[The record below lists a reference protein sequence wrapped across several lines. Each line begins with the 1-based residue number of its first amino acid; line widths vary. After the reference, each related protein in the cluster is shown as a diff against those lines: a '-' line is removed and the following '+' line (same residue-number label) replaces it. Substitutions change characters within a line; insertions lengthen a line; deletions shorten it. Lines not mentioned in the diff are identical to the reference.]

1 MNRFSVEFL
10 NKIKDYF
17 KLLPFET
24 KGKNL
29 CVCLSGGADSVSLLR
44 AMNLLSDELE
54 VEVSACHFNHM
65 IRGQEADED
74 ELFCKNLCKT
84 LGIKIYC
91 GRDDVPLY
99 AKTEKKSVEEAAREC
114 RYSFFQRV
122 SEKQNIDYCLTAH
135 NMNDD
140 AETLLF
146 NLIRGSG
153 SNGAS
158 SISLYNGKILRP
170 LLKVSRKDIEDFLSD
185 LSQEYVTD
193 STNLSVEYTRN
204 YIRSVLIPEIE
215 KINPMASQSLS
226 RYADSVR
233 ADREYFDEVVS
244 SNLDVDLRT
253 LPEAIRRRVIIKKF
267 YEFSSSHLNFELI
280 NELDNLI
287 FESKRSI
294 ISIFS
299 QYEAVIYDGKIEFY
313 NKTDDVGH
321 IFHPVELSFG
331 ENSIFN
337 ERVDIIIAKTD
348 IDTSQKVNK
357 LSIANKFSFDKI
369 VGDLRVKNRSV
380 GDKICIH
387 GINKSLKKLFI
398 EMKIP
403 KEYRNIIPV
412 VFDDLGIVYV
422 PFVGIADRVFA
433 KDSKDIVYIKTTFNT
448 IEKERWNDAYEK

>member
-1 MNRFSVEFL
+1 MNRFSAEFL

-17 KLLPFET
+17 KLLPFEI

-44 AMNLLSDELE
+44 AMHFLSDELQFE
-54 VEVSACHFNHM
+54 LTACHFNHM

-74 ELFCKNLCKT
+74 ENFCKNLCNT

-99 AKTEKKSVEEAAREC
+99 AKTEKKSIEEAAREC
-114 RYSFFQRV
+114 RYSFFQRI
-122 SEKQNIDYCLTAH
+122 SEKKNIDYCLTAH

-158 SISLYNGKILRP
+158 SISLYKGTVLRP
-170 LLKVSRKDIEDFLSD
+170 LLKVSREEIEAFLAD

-193 STNLSVEYTRN
+193 STNLSVDYTRN
-204 YIRSVLIPEIE
+204 FIRRVLMPEIE
-215 KINPMASQSLS
+215 KINPLSVKSLS

-233 ADREYFDEVVS
+233 ADRDYFDEIVS
-244 SNLDVDLRT
+244 LNLDTDLRT
-253 LPEAIRRRVIIKKF
+253 LPEAIRRRVLIRKFNDFSCGHLNYEIIKEIDK
-267 YEFSSSHLNFELI
+267 
-280 NELDNLI
+280 LI
-287 FESKRSI
+287 FEDKRSVI
-294 ISIFS
+294 AVYS
-299 QYEAVIYDGKIEFY
+299 QYEAVIFEGKISFY
-313 NKTDDVGH
+313 NKSDNIEYVFEPID
-321 IFHPVELSFG
+321 LSFG

-337 ERVDIIIAKTD
+337 GRVEIIVDRQENTQSKNF
-348 IDTSQKVNK
+348 NK
-357 LSIANKFSFDKI
+357 LSIADKFSFDNI
-369 VGDLRVKNRSV
+369 VGKLRVRNRSV

-398 EMKIP
+398 DKKIP

-412 VFDDLGIVYV
+412 LYDDSGIVYV
-422 PFVGIADRVFA
+422 PFVGIADRVFP
-433 KDSKDIVYIKTTFNT
+433 KNPKEKVYITTTFNT
-448 IEKERWNDAYEK
+448 IDKERWKNAYEK